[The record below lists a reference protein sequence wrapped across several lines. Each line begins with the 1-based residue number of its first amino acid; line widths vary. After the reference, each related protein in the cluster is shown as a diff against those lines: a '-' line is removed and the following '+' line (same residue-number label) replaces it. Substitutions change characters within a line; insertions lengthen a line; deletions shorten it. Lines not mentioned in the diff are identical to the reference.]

1 MQMLRDDNRHLKEQN
16 AALKEEIERM
26 RRLLF
31 GSGSEKLEKGDWI
44 VNVEEVPAASEAQEQ
59 SQTEPNKPAEKPKE
73 SEGRRK
79 PCLKVHLTRRVWHEM
94 VPEEVQDAPEKYQR
108 LPKSCD
114 VVSRRIEKIPAHLQ
128 EEIYVCP
135 RFVRRGAKGK
145 QGAPIHAKAPGT
157 LLPGS
162 MMGASVVAMA
172 IHGKYALHLPL
183 YRQIKEFERLGIEG
197 LSEGVLCN
205 WMRAAADALEPLWK
219 AMHGLLLESP
229 ALHVDETPVRC
240 LKASVTK
247 GTMWALT
254 GADDGMS
261 LYHWRTSRGRHVL
274 DELLREGMNPEG
286 AVYGGAIIS
295 DGYEGYASWMR
306 SLPEE
311 QRPQWQACW
320 AHVRRKFVE
329 AARTSS
335 DPEWSRK
342 MVKLITPLYRIERE
356 LRESKAP
363 PPAVRERREAESRP
377 IVESFF
383 AALQERM
390 KQSENPPTNTLRR
403 AINYALERR
412 ETLMTWLTAPHIPI
426 DNNAVE
432 RAIRPLAVGRRNS
445 LFIGSPQAGE
455 RAAVLYTMVR
465 ECQRV
470 KVDSEAWLTA
480 VLKRLPDYRG
490 DYLDLLP
497 GMLELPESRPSSTSA
512 KA

>member
-1 MQMLRDDNRHLKEQN
+1 
-16 AALKEEIERM
+16 
-26 RRLLF
+26 
-31 GSGSEKLEKGDWI
+31 
-44 VNVEEVPAASEAQEQ
+44 
-59 SQTEPNKPAEKPKE
+59 
-73 SEGRRK
+73 
-79 PCLKVHLTRRVWHEM
+79 
-94 VPEEVQDAPEKYQR
+94 
-108 LPKSCD
+108 
-114 VVSRRIEKIPAHLQ
+114 
-128 EEIYVCP
+128 
-135 RFVRRGAKGK
+135 
-145 QGAPIHAKAPGT
+145 
-157 LLPGS
+157 
-162 MMGASVVAMA
+162 
-172 IHGKYALHLPL
+172 
-183 YRQIKEFERLGIEG
+183 
-197 LSEGVLCN
+197 
-205 WMRAAADALEPLWK
+205 
-219 AMHGLLLESP
+219 
-229 ALHVDETPVRC
+229 
-240 LKASVTK
+240 
-247 GTMWALT
+247 
-254 GADDGMS
+254 MS

-274 DELLREGMNPEG
+274 DELLREGMNPDG
-286 AVYGGAIIS
+286 SVYGGAIIS

-342 MVKLITPLYRIERE
+342 MVKLIIPLYRIERE

-363 PPAVRERREAESRP
+363 PPAVREKREAESRP
-377 IVESFF
+377 VVEAFF
-383 AALQERM
+383 AALQERT

-412 ETLMTWLTAPHIPI
+412 ETLMTWLTAPYIPI

-445 LFIGSPQAGE
+445 LFIGSPQAGQ

-490 DYLDLLP
+490 EYLDLLP
-497 GMLELPESRPSSTSA
+497 GMLELPESRQGSTSTKAWRPQPTERAPETMSASKSPRITHASYEKRNFHSAGSYFEGNNLA
-512 KA
+512 KYVSLRIMRASSFLMHNIVTYILRAMSGPTKALTTGESEVIVKSHAGILDMRQSRR